1 MTVRSLACPLA
12 LAAAALALGAVGCGG
27 GQQIETGPPEGWQ
40 ADGGRWWTPGTD
52 TTQAFRDLTSVTTM
66 GVAGSAPP
74 PTSSSDATEEQMT
87 LAAKNGLEKL
97 YRKAPETVDSLFSA
111 HVAPEVDTLS
121 REGDVKGRMET
132 FVKETHERLTN
143 NYFHA
148 PTQTRTLGKDIPM
161 SYPDSLFDQGIGGRV
176 YMQVRIDTAGEP
188 QALKIVDGVHP
199 VLDGIAQRA
208 ATKMRW
214 DPARV
219 KEGDYGWRKIPSWT
233 WLSVNFGRSS

>member
-1 MTVRSLACPLA
+1 
-12 LAAAALALGAVGCGG
+12 
-27 GQQIETGPPEGWQ
+27 
-40 ADGGRWWTPGTD
+40 
-52 TTQAFRDLTSVTTM
+52 
-66 GVAGSAPP
+66 
-74 PTSSSDATEEQMT
+74 
-87 LAAKNGLEKL
+87 
-97 YRKAPETVDSLFSA
+97 
-111 HVAPEVDTLS
+111 
-121 REGDVKGRMET
+121 MET

-214 DPARV
+214 EDPVVDVAERQLRALV
-219 KEGDYGWRKIPSWT
+219 VIKLVG
-233 WLSVNFGRSS
+233 GRWFLAS